1 MTLSTSMGSGTGTRA
16 AASGRVAVVVGSTR
30 PTRICPEIAGWVLET
45 ARLDSRLGYEL
56 LDLAEFALPFLDE
69 PLKPALGRYEHE
81 HTRRWSRTVSSYDAF
96 VFVFPQYNW
105 GYPAVLKNALDFLY
119 SEWHDKPAA
128 LAGYGTRGGS
138 KAVAQLHGVLQGLH
152 MRTIEQ
158 NLELVVTDA
167 DTDEQGQL
175 TDVAATL
182 HPFTDQVRAVD
193 SQLTEALVDD
203 QL

>member
-1 MTLSTSMGSGTGTRA
+1 MSPNTNTGNA
-16 AASGRVAVVVGSTR
+16 ADGRIAVVVGSTR

-45 ARLDSRLGYEL
+45 AQRDSRLGYEL
-56 LDLAEFALPFLDE
+56 LDLAEIALPFLDE

-81 HTRRWSRTVSSYDAF
+81 HTRRWSRTVSSYDGF

-119 SEWHDKPAA
+119 SEWRDKPAA

-138 KAVAQLHGVLQGLH
+138 KGVAQLHSVLQGLH
-152 MRTIEQ
+152 MRTIDQ

-167 DTDEQGQL
+167 DIDEQGRL
-175 TDVAATL
+175 KDVAATL
-182 HPFTDQVRAVD
+182 HPFTDQVLAVD
-193 SQLTEALVDD
+193 AQLTEALTDD